1 MRISVRSLGMVTTEA
16 IRSHVERRVL
26 FAVGRFGERIEDVSA
41 RLGDANGPRGGADKT
56 CRLVATLEGAGQVV
70 VEDADPDL
78 YVAVDRA
85 TSRLGRTV
93 ARAVERR
100 REPPGRRAVPWPSFR
115 PLLAPRDPVLGRE

>member
-1 MRISVRSLGMVTTEA
+1 MRISVRSLGMATTEA
-16 IRSHVERRVL
+16 IRTHVERRVL
-26 FAVGRFGERIEDVSA
+26 FAVGRFGGRIEDVSA

-70 VEDADPDL
+70 VEDADADL

-100 REPPGRRAVPWPSFR
+100 RESPGRRGVPWPAFR
-115 PLLAPRDPVLGRE
+115 PLLAPRLRDV